1 MDCFLKRTTQL
12 QDEELELWHLI
23 KCVHREKYAKRA
35 LECPLYAKKSIRLV
49 AHTEGG
55 NSREYP
61 EVEGIG

>member
-1 MDCFLKRTTQL
+1 MDCFLKRNTQL

-23 KCVHREKYAKRA
+23 KCVHRGKYAKKV

-49 AHTEGG
+49 GYTEGG